1 MATRTRFKS
10 PSPVPSHPHTPK
22 STHLYDPTDALSAS
36 HFHAQYP
43 HFASSPTPPPPPP
56 QHQQQQYYDPRF
68 SSGSR
73 HPPKKHADLPILSYH
88 NAVPEPYRTQ
98 APVGE
103 PVPVVLPPVNVN
115 LNVAPPP
122 PRYVAAAAAAA
133 PKAPEKSR
141 SLSIQSLISAPAVEP
156 PSYGR
161 SSGGGV
167 GVSTGTA
174 EEQHT
179 RKRKGSDDA
188 GDRDSARGT
197 RHGSLVPTSVSIEDP
212 DVREVVEAL
221 GGLKGDFTPTPAS
234 PPLAQAPENEPLIDL
249 ITHRAHPLLSSAITT
264 SINTYAASKS
274 YSASFRYAA
283 ESVENRVGLPVSNV
297 VSAVGRRTGLDG
309 VLRRGLQ
316 RSSSS
321 TTPTPAPSSPS
332 PRSDTNKKRKTRND
346 PHEDSTP
353 TTDDTNGAL
362 VQQHQSPESQTWQK
376 RIVLGA
382 SGLSVALNEESLKN
396 LKYCL
401 QWLRFLNVHLNKLV
415 TALRSV
421 VEELDNHRPS
431 TATSSSANG
440 VAAPASTTGPPLLPP
455 IYEGQRAALTAKV
468 EGLKA
473 EVVNTMKKVVEVVSN
488 YTGSALPE
496 NARDLIKRHIF
507 SLPQRFAAASASAPA
522 SNSNQLVPGAAPAE
536 EDHNSPRS
544 TANRVMVLAK
554 EGLDMMQQVS
564 EVVEGTITRAEEWCE
579 RLGKRKK
586 EDVEEQPSEEQKR
599 SVSWKERF
607 EGLEERRAVREENEG
622 DGDVRMQDSGR

>member
-1 MATRTRFKS
+1 MATRTRYKS
-10 PSPVPSHPHTPK
+10 SSPIPSHPPK
-22 STHLYDPTDALSAS
+22 HSHSHDPTDALSAS

-43 HFASSPTPPPPPP
+43 HFTSSTPRADTLPPP
-56 QHQQQQYYDPRF
+56 QHQYYDPRF

-73 HPPKKHADLPILSYH
+73 HPPKKHIELPILSYH
-88 NAVPEPYRTQ
+88 NAVTEPFRTQ
-98 APVGE
+98 VPVGE
-103 PVPVVLPPVNVN
+103 PVPVVLPPVNAATV
-115 LNVAPPP
+115 P
-122 PRYVAAAAAAA
+122 PRYVAAAAA

-156 PSYGR
+156 SYGR
-161 SSGGGV
+161 SGGGGGGGV
-167 GVSTGTA
+167 GGSAA

-188 GDRDSARGT
+188 GDDTRGT

-221 GGLKGDFTPTPAS
+221 GGLKGAS
-234 PPLAQAPENEPLIDL
+234 PPLAHAPENEPLIDL

-316 RSSSS
+316 RSA
-321 TTPTPAPSSPS
+321 TPSPAPAPSSPS
-332 PRSDTNKKRKTRND
+332 PRNDTNKKRKTRSD
-346 PHEDSTP
+346 PQ
-353 TTDDTNGAL
+353 DTAAADGANGAL
-362 VQQHQSPESQTWQK
+362 VTQQHQSPESQTWQK

-431 TATSSSANG
+431 GSAAASASSANG
-440 VAAPASTTGPPLLPP
+440 VAPASAAGPHPPLLPP

-522 SNSNQLVPGAAPAE
+522 SNSNQLVPGAASAE

-586 EDVEEQPSEEQKR
+586 EDVEEQAPSEQEQQKR

-607 EGLEERRAVREENEG
+607 EGLEERRAVRGESES
-622 DGDVRMQDSGR
+622 DGDVRMQDGGR